1 MIKQA
6 LAIAALIGLSGA
18 AVGGAGPQW
27 PQNAENEQDPRVVA
41 FYEGR
46 CGNFADRQG
55 LTGTDRENFIT
66 QCRVN
71 APELWPVG
79 LEQES
84 GESE

>member
-18 AVGGAGPQW
+18 AFGGAAPQW

-46 CGNFADRQG
+46 CTNFADEQG
-55 LTGTDRENFIT
+55 LSGTERENFIA
-66 QCRVN
+66 QCRHN
-71 APELWPVG
+71 APEVWPVG
-79 LEQES
+79 LDHKD
-84 GESE
+84 GGSE